1 MKVVLLRV
9 QYIIFVIA
17 ISIAAIVCAPRFFIN
32 AAGTGAKALDGAVAY
47 MKSLMPDALPVFLV
61 IAAGTTFALFL
72 ALHIT
77 LMRDSRRRLSLDSLT
92 GLNNL
97 SWFET
102 QFDSI
107 LYKNRKLKY
116 SLILFE
122 VEDYERYASR
132 VEPEKAGH
140 TLKIAA
146 QTIDRLIRKT
156 DAFARRGTCGFIVLY
171 AYDEDMDIKSF
182 IERVTELI
190 KEVTLF
196 SGFYKIND
204 SQGYEKHMAKAESA
218 LRLAK
223 RSSTQKSANYE
234 DTMQGPWKKYIE
246 DNMQTALETGELSMN
261 LQPKFNLKDNRYCGA
276 KALIRWQLADG
287 TLLQPKDFI
296 KIFEERGFIIRTDLY
311 MVEQACRRIRRWIDA
326 GEKPIPISLS
336 ISKKYFVNNKLIKGI
351 VESIRRHN
359 VPPEL
364 IELEIA
370 ETNVAITVHQLVEV
384 GKEFQ
389 DREFLVDVESSD
401 KGSSLLGIIDSI
413 PAHYINLGRNMTL
426 GAMENFKN
434 LSLLKSI
441 TAILSEK
448 GVYTVADGI
457 ETTAHLD
464 AVKTIGC
471 AVAYGFYFSG
481 PISVNKFEYLVFG
494 KVIG

>member
-1 MKVVLLRV
+1 MKVVLQKF
-9 QYIIFVIA
+9 QYIILAIA
-17 ISIAAIVCAPRFFIN
+17 ITAALILCAPQFFVN
-32 AAGTGAKALDGAVAY
+32 VAGTGVKALDNAVTFV
-47 MKSLMPDALPVFLV
+47 KGLMPASLPVFLTILA
-61 IAAGTTFALFL
+61 IAAFLFFIT
-72 ALHIT
+72 LHVI
-77 LMRDSRRRLSLDSLT
+77 LMRDNQRRLSLDSLT
-92 GLNNL
+92 GFHNL
-97 SWFET
+97 SWFEAN
-102 QFDSI
+102 FDVVMFK
-107 LYKNRKLKY
+107 YRKLKY

-132 VEPEKAGH
+132 VELEKASH

-146 QTIDRLIRKT
+146 QTLDRLIKKT
-156 DAFARRGTCGFIVLY
+156 DMFARRGTCGFIVLY
-171 AYDEDMDIKSF
+171 AYDQDLDIKVF

-204 SQGYEKHMAKAESA
+204 SQGYRKHLEKAESA

-223 RSSTQKSANYE
+223 RSSFQKSANYE
-234 DTMQGPWKKYIE
+234 DTMQGSWKKYIE
-246 DNMQTALETGELSMN
+246 DNMQTALETGELAMN
-261 LQPKFNLKDNRYCGA
+261 LQPKFSLKDNRYCGA
-276 KALIRWQLADG
+276 KALIRWQLSDG
-287 TLLQPKDFI
+287 TVLQPKEFI
-296 KIFEERGFIIRTDLY
+296 KIFEERGFIMKTDLY

-389 DREFLVDVESSD
+389 DREFLVDVESSG
-401 KGSSLLGIIDSI
+401 KSSSLLNIIDSI

-457 ETTAHLD
+457 ETTAHLE

-481 PISVNKFEYLVFG
+481 PIPVNKFEYLVFG